1 MFLIKKSIL
10 AVPAYQ
16 SSLWVLFFF
25 FPEENDDRK
34 TVMNTVTKPN
44 GKKYFCGTA
53 ADLLFFLCSFQLV
66 TRPGA
71 VNKSQLLAKIL
82 LAIQM

>member
-10 AVPAYQ
+10 AVHAYQ
-16 SSLWVLFFF
+16 SSLFFLFF

-66 TRPGA
+66 TRPEA

-82 LAIQM
+82 LAI